1 MSGDKVA
8 IPFRFSELCRG
19 ARRYCRLRTG
29 SDVSRVLVESNIL
42 VTARTLEY
50 LHLRSDVSSFP
61 ISSSQ
66 ILYTS
71 ICFPCRLQKLVFAC
85 AGFLYPARALRQ
97 RYDIRTFSLLV
108 SISSLVSLL
117 IGFTI

>member
-19 ARRYCRLRTG
+19 ARRDCRLRTS
-29 SDVSRVLVESNIL
+29 SDVSRVLVESNVL

-66 ILYTS
+66 FLYTS
-71 ICFPCRLQKLVFAC
+71 IRFPSLYTAIGPRQRGGSCIQRDRYVDNKISALFHCRL
-85 AGFLYPARALRQ
+85 GFGVCC
-97 RYDIRTFSLLV
+97 LLSMRPV
-108 SISSLVSLL
+108 
-117 IGFTI
+117 

>member
-29 SDVSRVLVESNIL
+29 SDVSRVLVESNVL
-42 VTARTLEY
+42 MTARTLEY

-66 ILYTS
+66 FLYTS
-71 ICFPCRLQKLVFAC
+71 TCFPCRLQNSIPVRL
-85 AGFLYPARALRQ
+85 GFLHPATALHRQ
-97 RYDIRTFSLLV
+97 HDIRTLSLTTIV
-108 SISSLVSLL
+108 PSLHLPRW
-117 IGFTI
+117 